1 METDIPHW
9 QLHGM
14 RLSPNFRTACCID
27 RRLDYTCE
35 SKTKTKALCPGLCF
49 VYLVPPTPLLFKRKV
64 MGGKEVGEMST
75 AFWDPPSSIWDNK
88 APHSSSPIHVFSGPD
103 TALFRFFAMLFQ
115 DNSSQIKLSSK
126 ETTKPKPFATSQ
138 GDAAQ
143 FPKNYTLLVPITG
156 LPVKPWAL
164 VWNA

>member
-1 METDIPHW
+1 
-9 QLHGM
+9 M
-14 RLSPNFRTACCID
+14 RLSPNFRTACCVD

-35 SKTKTKALCPGLCF
+35 SKIKTKALCP
-49 VYLVPPTPLLFKRKV
+49 VYLVPPAPILFFKKV
-64 MGGKEVGEMST
+64 MGGKEGEEMST
-75 AFWDPPSSIWDNK
+75 VLWDPHSSVRDNK

-115 DNSSQIKLSSK
+115 DYSLQIKLSSE

-138 GDAAQ
+138 GNAAQ